1 MNNLIILEELK
12 KRLDADLERHR
23 WTGVGSY
30 IYMLRIDILQMIERE
45 TDKIQPMD
53 HVDNETFAEV

>member
-1 MNNLIILEELK
+1 MNSLIILEELK
-12 KRLDADLERHR
+12 KRLDQDLERHK

-30 IYMLRIDILQMIERE
+30 IHILKCDIQRLIERE

-53 HVDNETFAEV
+53 HVDNETFENF